1 MSVAELFH
9 PSFSPVVYLSELQQK
24 HTSLVTDHAFQ
35 KACDGFED
43 YLDQLHDRKGSD
55 YLQRQRD
62 AIIGEPAAQSYFVDE
77 IHSFLRMNPQFQSVA
92 YPRYYPNLAEA
103 IFQHVIGFGPLSVW
117 FRNPTEAAH
126 VIGTN
131 ILFQKSGSNRKVL
144 QPFSYESME
153 QVHKL
158 IRSITLWDP
167 LTQVSAT
174 QNWTEVN
181 MFDGTRVTIMVP
193 PLSKVPILI
202 FRQFPFKD
210 HTFEHEAERGTVD
223 KASVRWWK
231 LLSRLMLNMVVTGF
245 RGSGKTTFLKVVYG
259 ARDKDLTVVTVERDT
274 FEIRL
279 EEAFPEREAFII
291 PVRPTLDNMNSLFD
305 LFLRA
310 DAHYIIVP
318 EMRSGEIEVV
328 LRSKERGNGYLVTY
342 HGQDMVHLPAEMA
355 RLSLTLN
362 SSYHYDSELIRA
374 AKSLQVAVWMDE
386 LPSGRKVVLGVYAFD
401 YSEETGM
408 FEVIP
413 WMTYDRQSDTWHY
426 LERIPDAM
434 DKKLREVYPAIY
446 PAFREEFKKL
456 AEDSP
461 MQDEPIHKLL
471 LKEVM

>member
-1 MSVAELFH
+1 MSVTELFQ
-9 PSFSPVVYLSELQQK
+9 PSFSPLAYLAQLQQNN
-24 HTSLVTDHAFQ
+24 TSFVTDHAFQ
-35 KACDGFED
+35 KACDVFED

-77 IHSFLRMNPQFQSVA
+77 IHTFLRMNPQFQSVA

-131 ILFQKSGSNRKVL
+131 ILFQKAGSNRKIL

-153 QVHKL
+153 QVQKL

-181 MFDGTRVTIMVP
+181 MYDGTRVTIMVP
-193 PLSKVPILI
+193 PMSKVPVLI

-210 HTFEHEAERGTVD
+210 HTFEGEAERGTVD
-223 KASVRWWK
+223 KTSIRWWK
-231 LLSRLMLNMVVTGF
+231 LLSRLMLNTIVTGF
-245 RGSGKTTFLKVVYG
+245 RGSGKSTFVKVIYG
-259 ARDKDLTVVTVERDT
+259 ARDKDLTVVTVERDS
-274 FEIRL
+274 FEFRL
-279 EEAFPEREAFII
+279 EEAFPEREPFII
-291 PVRPTLDNMNSLFD
+291 PVRTPLETMDKIFD
-305 LFLRA
+305 VFLRA

-328 LRSKERGNGYLVTY
+328 LRSKEKGNGYLVTY
-342 HGQDMVHLPAEMA
+342 HGQDMVFLPSEMA
-355 RLSLTLN
+355 RLSLALHP
-362 SSYHYDSELIRA
+362 SYDYESELIRA
-374 AKSLQVAVWMDE
+374 ARSLQVVVWMDE

-401 YSEETGM
+401 YSEETGI
-408 FEVIP
+408 FQVIP
-413 WMTYDRQSDTWHY
+413 WVTYNRESDTWHY
-426 LERIPDAM
+426 LEEIPASM
-434 DKKLREVYPAIY
+434 DRKLRELYPDFYA
-446 PAFREEFKKL
+446 AFRNEFSKL
-456 AEDSP
+456 AAQSP
-461 MQDEPIHKLL
+461 MQKVRIQKLH
-471 LKEVM
+471 LKEAM